1 MTQRSGLATKIQLIK
16 SSNMEALDVT
26 IDAEGSTLLIDET
39 SYISTDGTSSHETG
53 SDAYSG
59 ASYASEGGDCNSRP
73 RNSKKNKDKMY
84 GDYKKMPNVKRLSSK
99 GSKD

>member
-1 MTQRSGLATKIQLIK
+1 MV
-16 SSNMEALDVT
+16 ALDVT

-39 SYISTDGTSSHETG
+39 SYISTDGTSSYQTG

-73 RNSKKNKDKMY
+73 RNSKKKEHMY
-84 GDYKKMPNVKRLSSK
+84 GDYKIMLNVKCLSSK